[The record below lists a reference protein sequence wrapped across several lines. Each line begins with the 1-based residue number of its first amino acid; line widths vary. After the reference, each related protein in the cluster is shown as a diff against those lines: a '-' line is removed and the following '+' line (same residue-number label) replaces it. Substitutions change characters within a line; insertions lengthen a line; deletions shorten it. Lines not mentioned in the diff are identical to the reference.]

1 MSNFQVG
8 QVLVH
13 NEMPEIG
20 RLKVERVSD
29 DQVRLVLDRKHA
41 GGTKTFQLPN
51 SHLVLAADQ
60 ATIDYDSPK
69 TDRSLKAKSASRRTV
84 VASLPFEEAYKRFLA
99 IYPKGFEDPAY
110 LEKERDYKGRALAR
124 WEQYFSASALAA
136 IKSTGDSAAVAHA
149 FGEVFNVIALMH
161 IPGEWI
167 PFHNAL
173 KSSPSAIALAEAYAE
188 VVGVGHFT
196 EDSFKK
202 TLMAFEAIGISK
214 PKWTVFS
221 YWPYLA
227 TTSGF
232 PFIKPTLIK
241 AAAAG
246 LGAALNYE
254 PTANWLTY
262 SQARDLYEKLWGKL
276 QPLGARDWV
285 DVQSFI
291 WLGWKG
297 LPKTM

>member
-1 MSNFQVG
+1 MSDFEVG

-20 RLKVERVSD
+20 RLKVEWVSD

-41 GGTKTFQLPN
+41 GGTKAFQLPN
-51 SHLVLAADQ
+51 SHLALAADQ
-60 ATIDYDSPK
+60 ATADYDPPK
-69 TDRSLKAKSASRRTV
+69 TDKSLKVKKASRRAIA
-84 VASLPFEEAYKRFLA
+84 ASLPFEEAYKRFLA
-99 IYPKGFEDPAY
+99 TYPKGFEDPAY
-110 LEKERDYKGRALAR
+110 LEKERDYKARALAQ
-124 WEQYFSASALAA
+124 WNQYFSASALAEL
-136 IKSTGDSAAVAHA
+136 KSSGDSAAVAHA

-173 KSSPSAIALAEAYAE
+173 KSSPAAIALAEVYAE
-188 VVGVGHFT
+188 VVGAGCFT
-196 EDSFKK
+196 EDSFRK

-221 YWPYLA
+221 YWPYVA
-227 TTSGF
+227 TTRGF

-246 LGAALNYE
+246 LGVALNYE
-254 PTANWLTY
+254 PAANWLTY
-262 SQARDLYEKLWGKL
+262 SQARGLYEELWGKL

-285 DVQSFI
+285 DVQTFL
-291 WLGWKG
+291 WLGWKE
-297 LPKTM
+297 LPKAD